1 MQIRIKQ
8 WKVHPEPHTQCSYS
22 SICISFLFKSHR
34 FLLYFFTLRES
45 FSAVVPLCA
54 EMITTRSNFVFQTK
68 RGPFLSTFSN
78 SNTPPP
84 VLTIFSRCPTT
95 TRTEWHFLLYRA
107 LLFIQGP
114 ALSNSFKTFFAF
126 KLARSQNGNNPLC
139 GRDISYTFPLDKIG
153 GFRAIRCPLNVSLMK
168 LMSVKCLINVA

>member
-1 MQIRIKQ
+1 MKSSSRTT
-8 WKVHPEPHTQCSYS
+8 HPVL
-22 SICISFLFKSHR
+22 LFIN
-34 FLLYFFTLRES
+34 LYFFSFQEPS
-45 FSAVVPLCA
+45 FS
-54 EMITTRSNFVFQTK
+54 FVFFHFAWGFYCSCSTLCRDDHHKEQLCFPNK
-68 RGPFLSTFSN
+68 EGAFSLHLLQQQHPSSRSDYFLTLPHHHPDRVAF
-78 SNTPPP
+78 
-84 VLTIFSRCPTT
+84 
-95 TRTEWHFLLYRA
+95 FLLYRA